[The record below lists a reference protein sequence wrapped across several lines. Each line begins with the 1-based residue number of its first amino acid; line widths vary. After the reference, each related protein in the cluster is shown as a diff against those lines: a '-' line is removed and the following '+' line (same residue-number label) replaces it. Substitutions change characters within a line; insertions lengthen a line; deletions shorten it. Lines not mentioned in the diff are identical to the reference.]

1 MQISKF
7 SAIDYYV
14 DVIIMSDADDV
25 ERLKSELAAVKGRAV
40 TKIKQQAG
48 QILEQE
54 RVLKELR
61 AQLTAEAASTSEPSS
76 EEGDKER
83 FVKVDRKAVDDE
95 ATELHRREDAV
106 RRREEA
112 VQARE
117 LALAE
122 TSGQPGWHMALTE
135 GLQAIRHNL
144 SSAA

>member
-1 MQISKF
+1 
-7 SAIDYYV
+7 
-14 DVIIMSDADDV
+14 MSDADDV

-40 TKIKQQAG
+40 TKIKQQAS

-122 TSGQPGWHMALTE
+122 ASGQPGWHMALTE